1 MQTIDFN
8 STRPLDRMARYKHL
22 SIADK
27 RFMTTMPF
35 TRTLQVSVLSAM
47 LTLGFSAA
55 PTMAYAAA
63 PQVKVQA
70 PGFYRAMLGDFEI
83 TALNDGTIDA
93 PMDQLLNEPAAKTR
107 TTLKRAF
114 LGVPTETSTNAY
126 LVNTGTRLILID
138 TGAGAF
144 FGPTLGKL
152 AANLKAAGYLPE
164 QVDDI
169 FITHMHPDH
178 VGGLVANGAIVFNNA
193 TVHADQRDA
202 DYWLSQATLDHAA
215 ADTHSFVPEF
225 VKDAMAALQPY
236 IASGKFKAF
245 QGSGTLLPGVT
256 AIASHGHT
264 LGHTSYLIE
273 SKGQK
278 LIVAGDLIH
287 AGAVQFA
294 SPSVTIDFDTDK
306 QAATASRAAVFG
318 QAARDGALVAA
329 AHLSFPGLGHLRA
342 QGKVWVWAPLNYS
355 TELK

>member
-1 MQTIDFN
+1 
-8 STRPLDRMARYKHL
+8 
-22 SIADK
+22 
-27 RFMTTMPF
+27 MPF
-35 TRTLQVSVLSAM
+35 TRTLHASILAAM
-47 LTLGFSAA
+47 LALGASTA
-55 PTMAYAAA
+55 PTVTYAAA
-63 PQVKVQA
+63 PQVKTQA

-93 PMDQLLNEPAAKTR
+93 PMDTLLNAPAAKT
-107 TTLKRAF
+107 TATLKRAF

-152 AANLKAAGYLPE
+152 TANLKAAGYLPE

-178 VGGLVANGAIVFNNA
+178 VGGLVAGGAIVFSNA
-193 TVHADQRDA
+193 TIHADQRDA

-215 ADTHSFVPEF
+215 TDARSFVPEF
-225 VKDAMAALQPY
+225 VKDAMTALKPY
-236 IASGKFKAF
+236 IASGKFQPF
-245 QGSGTLLPGVT
+245 QGSGALLPGMT

-278 LIVAGDLIH
+278 LIIAGDLIH

-306 QAATASRAAVFG
+306 QAAATSRAAVFG
-318 QAARDGALVAA
+318 EAASEGALVAA

-342 QGKVWVWAPLNYS
+342 QGKAWVWVPLNYS